1 MKYSAKFATI
11 WGGMKLTWLE
21 TWQFTF
27 KAWLKEETCSQRLWL
42 KLKFQLGWVA
52 SKTNCVKSKLKFI
65 VNYWFVFFYEA
76 EFEFQVES
84 ICRHIAAINL
94 EYLGSLRIGFQSA
107 LIVIKP
113 SYCDGFFFIGL
124 FIACWLPHWKWFTLE
139 FLFRFGVSH
148 FFWTAFYIFGVLL
161 FICT

>member
-27 KAWLKEETCSQRLWL
+27 KAWLREETCSQRLWL

-113 SYCDGFFFIGL
+113 SYCDGFFFHRVIYCL
-124 FIACWLPHWKWFTLE
+124 LAASLE
-139 FLFRFGVSH
+139 MIYSWVFVSVRCEP